1 MYAMNLAAKFEQ
13 VLQLTGHTRTSFA
26 KAAGVTPG
34 MISRLIPRDGRKAER
49 TADTLTILHL
59 ISAAHGMLTI
69 EDFIE
74 QGALRRRPF
83 QFKHWCPLCGHAL
96 KAGAR
101 KSDAVPESRGGAY

>member
-1 MYAMNLAAKFEQ
+1 MNLAVKFEQ
-13 VLQLTGHTRTSFA
+13 VMQLTGHTRTSFA
-26 KAAGVTPG
+26 KVAGVNPG

-74 QGALRRRPF
+74 QGALRRKPF

-96 KAGAR
+96 KAGTR
-101 KSDAVPESRGGAY
+101 KSGAVPESRGGAY